1 VDHDEDPLDAPGPEA
16 GSRTAKLTLI
26 LDAIGW
32 RSASDAPASVVAIEL
47 DHILAAAASGGWDA
61 AHLRAT
67 IAESLRQNA
76 HPLDGSSSPAAA
88 WHPTAA
94 EIIRKVGEP

>member
-16 GSRTAKLTLI
+16 GSRTAKLARI

-32 RSASDAPASVVAIEL
+32 RSASDAPASVVAAEL
-47 DHILAAAASGGWDA
+47 DHVLAAAASGGWDA
-61 AHLRAT
+61 TRLRAAV
-67 IAESLRQNA
+67 AESLRQNA
-76 HPLDGSSSPAAA
+76 HPLDGSSAPAAA

-94 EIIRKVGEP
+94 EVIRKVGEP